1 MTSTVT
7 VHTGPWR
14 NWTKGPIYGG
24 TITLTLRDG
33 SILISFFALF
43 VRLVGSHLWSIFCY
57 LLHQWRSKQGNRDAF
72 HHQHQALLR
81 NSSSAATTLWLWL
94 KVGWAWRSET
104 LHPMLHSLAFVVMGM
119 LYVAAF
125 GIAGLFSSRIV
136 MTDQSVLVRS
146 NVCGSWPLSDQLAKS
161 NFNNFSSP
169 PAVLQ
174 EEESYAIN
182 TRYDI
187 TECLAYVQDCYPVA
201 DPGCEGY
208 IVAALNQTINKNAS
222 CPFDDSLCLTEA
234 IEIDTGY
241 LDSAI
246 DLGINAKP
254 EDRVW
259 YRKVISCAVLST
271 DSSFATSEVGPD
283 PDNAAVYPDS
293 DNMYFWYGPDM
304 QGDNFTI
311 SFSNYTTNGAFDYW
325 YDLT

>member
-1 MTSTVT
+1 MASNITVY
-7 VHTGPWR
+7 TGPWM

-24 TITLTLRDG
+24 TITLTLRDA
-33 SILISFFALF
+33 SILVSFFALF
-43 VRLVGSHLWSIFCY
+43 VRLVGSHLWSILCY

-104 LHPMLHSLAFVVMGM
+104 LHPVFHSMAFVAIGI
-119 LYVAAF
+119 LYIAAF

-136 MTDQSVLVRS
+136 ITDHSVLVRS
-146 NVCGSWPLSDQLAKS
+146 DVCGAWPIPDQFAKF
-161 NFNNFSSP
+161 NFNNLSSTP
-169 PAVLQ
+169 DVAQ
-174 EEESYAIN
+174 ERESYAIN
-182 TRYDI
+182 TRHDL
-187 TECLAYVQDCYPVA
+187 TESLAYVQDCYPVA
-201 DPGCEGY
+201 APYCAGY
-208 IVAALNQTINKNAS
+208 IVAALNQTIKMNAS

-254 EDRVW
+254 ADRVW

-271 DSSFATSEVGPD
+271 DSSFATSKVGPD
-283 PDNAAVYPDS
+283 PNDAAYPD
-293 DNMYFWYGPDM
+293 DDEMYFWYGPDK
-304 QGDNFTI
+304 QGDDYTQ
-311 SFSNYTTNGAFDYW
+311 SFSNYTTNGTYDYW
-325 YDLT
+325 YDLE

>member
-1 MTSTVT
+1 
-7 VHTGPWR
+7 
-14 NWTKGPIYGG
+14 
-24 TITLTLRDG
+24 
-33 SILISFFALF
+33 
-43 VRLVGSHLWSIFCY
+43 
-57 LLHQWRSKQGNRDAF
+57 
-72 HHQHQALLR
+72 
-81 NSSSAATTLWLWL
+81 
-94 KVGWAWRSET
+94 
-104 LHPMLHSLAFVVMGM
+104 MLHSLAFVAIGI
-119 LYVAAF
+119 LYIAAF
-125 GIAGLFSSRIV
+125 GIAGLFSYRIV
-136 MTDQSVLVRS
+136 ITDQSVLVRS
-146 NVCGSWPLSDQLAKS
+146 NVCGSWPLTDQFAKA

-201 DPGCEGY
+201 SPYCEGY

-254 EDRVW
+254 ADRVL

-271 DSSFATSEVGPD
+271 DSSFATSEVGPY
-283 PDNAAVYPDS
+283 PNNAAAYPDS
-293 DNMYFWYGPDM
+293 DNMYFWYGPDK

-311 SFSNYTTNGAFDYW
+311 VFTNYTTNGAFDYW

>member
-1 MTSTVT
+1 M
-7 VHTGPWR
+7 

-33 SILISFFALF
+33 SIIVSFFALF

-57 LLHQWRSKQGNRDAF
+57 LLHQWRSKQGSRDAF

-81 NSSSAATTLWLWL
+81 NSSSAATTVWLWL

-104 LHPMLHSLAFVVMGM
+104 FHPMLHSLAFVAMGI
-119 LYVAAF
+119 LYIATF

-136 MTDQSVLVRS
+136 ITDQSVLVRS
-146 NVCGSWPLSDQLAKS
+146 DVCGTWPLSDQFAS
-161 NFNNFSSP
+161 FNYNNASAP
-169 PAVLQ
+169 GPMLQ
-174 EEESYAIN
+174 EQESYAIS
-182 TRYDI
+182 TRHDL
-187 TECLAYVQDCYPVA
+187 TESLAYVQVCYPEPS
-201 DPGCEGY
+201 PGCAGY
-208 IVAALNQTINKNAS
+208 IVAALNQTVNRNAS

-259 YRKVISCAVLST
+259 YRKLISCAVLST
-271 DSSFATSEVGPD
+271 DSPYAASEVGPD
-283 PDNAAVYPDS
+283 PNNAAFPD
-293 DNMYFWYGPDM
+293 DEELLFYYGPHS
-304 QGDNFTI
+304 QEDNYTV
-311 SFSNYTTNGAFDYW
+311 SFSNYTVNGLYDYW
-325 YDLT
+325 YDLS